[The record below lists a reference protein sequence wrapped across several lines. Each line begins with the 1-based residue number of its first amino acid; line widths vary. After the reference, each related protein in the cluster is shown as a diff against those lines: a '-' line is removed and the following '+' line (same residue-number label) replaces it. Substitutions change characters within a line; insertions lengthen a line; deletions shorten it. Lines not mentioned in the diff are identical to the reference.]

1 MDTSVSAHIAHAPL
15 QPRDATLHGTLSLP
29 ALCAHLQDAA
39 GSHADALGVAQ
50 TDLLEQNQSW
60 VLARLHVKMNRL
72 PSWHDTLTIETWPSV
87 LSGPFAQREF
97 LFRVDAEA
105 VGRATSTWIV
115 FDQDRRRPAR
125 PPRTLHERTWPDRPP
140 ALDADIPEV
149 EVPEHADYTRP
160 FRVRFH
166 DLDLNRHVNNARYV
180 AWALETLPIG
190 WLDAHAARGLTL
202 HFKHETT
209 ADTPVGAS
217 ATVFAGGP
225 ERAPIRVVHHL
236 YHAENG
242 TTLAQAETRWT
253 AR

>member
-1 MDTSVSAHIAHAPL
+1 MNTPVSAYTAHAPL

-39 GSHADALGVAQ
+39 GTHAEQLGVAQ
-50 TDLLEQNQSW
+50 TDLLQHNQSW
-60 VLARLHVKMNRL
+60 VLARLQVELDRL
-72 PSWHDTLTIETWPSV
+72 PTWRDTLTIETWPSG

-115 FDQDRRRPAR
+115 FDQTRRRPAR
-125 PPRTLHERTWPDRPP
+125 PPRALYELTLPDRPP
-140 ALDADIPEV
+140 ALSADIPEV
-149 EVPEHADYTRP
+149 EVPAQADYTRR

-190 WLDAHAARGLTL
+190 WLEAHAARGLTL
-202 HFKHETT
+202 HFTSETT
-209 ADTPVGAS
+209 ANTPVAAT
-217 ATVFAGGP
+217 ATVVADGP
-225 ERAPIRVVHHL
+225 KHAPHRVVHHL
-236 YHAENG
+236 YHADDD
-242 TTLAQAETRWT
+242 TTLARAETQWAVR
-253 AR
+253 